1 MAVVVLVLLIAAFI
15 FIIKASSNNA
25 ETGQNYYSKLA
36 EEERADEKR
45 RELKGKNELLET
57 IEARRVAKGVYS
69 TYERFKNYVLDEEQ
83 KNISDN
89 GRIAYDYFR
98 EHFLKGKKFFNEY
111 VFACTGELALKWGYL
126 PMIISQRIPKGYM
139 NEDGEV
145 DPKCLWESD
154 ISYLPSWDKN
164 TYRKEEDEEEYKN
177 FIDALVGENEFNNE
191 SQKTQDALASKIK
204 EPFVIDPPVTE
215 EEMIKAREII
225 QEKIKE
231 REDLV
236 KAIIE

>member
-1 MAVVVLVLLIAAFI
+1 MSVVILVLLIGAFI
-15 FIIKASSNNA
+15 FIAKTSSNNT
-25 ETGQNYYSKLA
+25 ETEREYYSRLA
-36 EEERADEKR
+36 EERLADEKR
-45 RELKGKNELLET
+45 RELKGKNKLLET

-69 TYERFKNYVLDEEQ
+69 TYEHFENYVLDNEQ

-89 GRIAYDYFR
+89 TRIVLNYFR
-98 EHFLKGKKFFNEY
+98 EHFLKGKSFFNEY
-111 VFACTGELALKWGYL
+111 IFACTGELALKWGYL
-126 PMIISQRIPKGYM
+126 PMIISQRIPEGYM

-145 DPKCLWESD
+145 DPRCLWASD
-154 ISYLPSWDKN
+154 IKYLPSWDKN
-164 TYRKEEDEEEYKN
+164 TYCEEEDNEEYEGV
-177 FIDALVGENEFNNE
+177 ISALVGENEFNNE

-236 KAIIE
+236 EAIIE